1 MSDGITPSREP
12 TVPFLVPPSLPK
24 RAEEFVEVNGD
35 RTRLFRAG
43 IGPPLLL
50 IPSAFLRAPSYK
62 GTIEA
67 LATDFRVI
75 AAEMPGSGL
84 SSRTKRARGFA
95 EEADW
100 AAALLDVLGLSKAL
114 VVGHSDTGGVAAL
127 MAVRHPD
134 RLDGLVLADSVGARP
149 GANWLTLALGRLR
162 DGTFEESR
170 LNLPLGPQSLAGLFR
185 HPRNWLHHAFRLAP
199 DPEPLEVA
207 PRIAAPTLLAW
218 GRRDHTFPPDCAERF
233 RAAIPDCRIAW
244 SEKGSH
250 DWLITRPR
258 EFADAVA
265 GFAREL
271 GLLPGGP
278 AQAAVSTDSGAVR
291 P

>member
-1 MSDGITPSREP
+1 MSDTIAPSLEP
-12 TVPFLVPPSLPK
+12 TVPFLVPPSLPSQA
-24 RAEEFVEVNGD
+24 AEYLDVGGL

-43 IGPPLLL
+43 AGPPLLL

-67 LATDFRVI
+67 LAVHFGVI

-84 SSRTKRARGFA
+84 SARTKRARGFA

-100 AAALLDVLGLSKAL
+100 AADLLDALGLARAL
-114 VVGHSDTGGVAAL
+114 VVGHSDTGGVAAS
-127 MAVRHPD
+127 MGVRHPD

-149 GANWLTLALGRLR
+149 GATWWTLALGRIR

-185 HPRNWLHHAFRLAP
+185 HPRNWLYHAFRLAA
-199 DPEPLEVA
+199 DTEPLDIA

-218 GRRDHTFPPDCAERF
+218 GRRDHTFPPDCAERL
-233 RAAIPDCRIAW
+233 REAIPDSRIVW
-244 SEKGSH
+244 SERGSH

-265 GFAREL
+265 AFAREL
-271 GLLPGGP
+271 GLLPTAPTTVNGRGVE
-278 AQAAVSTDSGAVR
+278 Q
-291 P
+291 

>member
-1 MSDGITPSREP
+1 MSDRIAPSSEP
-12 TVPFLVPPSLPK
+12 TVPAIIPPALPA
-24 RAEEFVEVNGD
+24 RAAQYFEVGGL

-43 IGPPLLL
+43 AGPPLLL

-67 LATDFRVI
+67 LAVDFGVI

-84 SSRTKRARGFA
+84 SARTKRARGFA
-95 EEADW
+95 DEADW
-100 AAALLDVLGLSKAL
+100 AAALLDALGLARAL

-127 MAVRHPD
+127 MGVRHPD

-149 GANWLTLALGRLR
+149 GATWLTLALGRIR
-162 DGTFEESR
+162 DGTFEEPR
-170 LNLPLGPQSLAGLFR
+170 LNLPLGPQAIAGLVR
-185 HPRNWLHHAFRLAP
+185 HPRNWLYHAFRLAA
-199 DPEPLEVA
+199 DDEPLKVA

-233 RAAIPDCRIAW
+233 RAAIPDSRIVW
-244 SEKGSH
+244 SERGSH

-265 GFAREL
+265 AFAREL
-271 GLLPGGP
+271 GLLPAVPTMANGP
-278 AQAAVSTDSGAVR
+278 S
-291 P
+291 

>member
-1 MSDGITPSREP
+1 MSEAIRPSRNP

-24 RAEEFVEVNGD
+24 RAEEFVDVAGY
-35 RTRLFRAG
+35 RTRLFQAG
-43 IGPPLLL
+43 EGPPLLL

-84 SSRTKRARGFA
+84 SARTRRARGFA

-100 AAALLDVLGLSKAL
+100 AAALLDVLGLSRAL

-127 MAVRHPD
+127 MGVRHPD

-149 GANWLTLALGRLR
+149 GATWFTLALGRIR

-185 HPRNWLHHAFRLAP
+185 HPRNWLYHAFYLAP
-199 DPEPLEVA
+199 EDEPLEVA
-207 PRIAAPTLLAW
+207 PRITAPTLLAW
-218 GRRDHTFPPDCAERF
+218 GRRDHTFPPECAERL
-233 RAAIPDCRIAW
+233 RAAIPDSRIVW
-244 SEKGSH
+244 SDKGSH

-258 EFADAVA
+258 EFADAVV

-271 GLLPGGP
+271 GLLGASPAVAGGGS
-278 AQAAVSTDSGAVR
+278 QARDA
-291 P
+291 